1 MEDDQDTFAPW
12 DAAALVV
19 SGGIRGVRP
28 VVGRLHVPQRRE
40 RLQQFAHVGPAGT
53 LRKHVFTSLRARW
66 TCWATG
72 STVSGVAL
80 LGGAGELP
88 ALDEGVDEHR
98 GSALHRTQGTST
110 KAAAITYAHRPR
122 GSMRSIQ
129 ETESSPHRRFV
140 SRVAPVCPRSRHSR
154 DGRRFGATL
163 CCRAGDGF
171 CRTRPSS
178 CRFRRDL
185 EPIRPTARADSG
197 SWMGSESILHRVPR
211 TQYGQHGARR
221 QGVCPSL
228 EVTSR

>member
-1 MEDDQDTFAPW
+1 MELSF
-12 DAAALVV
+12 
-19 SGGIRGVRP
+19 RGVVGTCVGGLLPAKRGAQSVRNVRP
-28 VVGRLHVPQRRE
+28 N
-40 RLQQFAHVGPAGT
+40 VGPGDAERST
-53 LRKHVFTSLRARW
+53 KLREEER
-66 TCWATG
+66 
-72 STVSGVAL
+72 GVAL

-88 ALDEGVDEHR
+88 ALNEGVDGHR
-98 GSALHRTQGTST
+98 GSALHKTQGPST

-163 CCRAGDGF
+163 CYRAGDGF

-211 TQYGQHGARR
+211 TQSGQHGARR
-221 QGVCPSL
+221 QGLCPSL